1 MTVLQKKHDSKWV
14 WHHLSYGVGVW
25 VSRSGGLDLLTR
37 AIGHLVEP
45 LDCWDHTLWHVNLQ
59 NHTIAILLPTGDF
72 QRGAVSYSVCDFDI
86 FPVLPGLWLKNR
98 RTWEYVPAAVDFQV
112 ECQLLKLIF
121 KYPTLLFIQVKY
133 SNIGFDSC
141 QKFKYWSET
150 ANGWVSVILL
160 SPKFL
165 FSAPHRDYK
174 NALWSGCG
182 EAGYTNIDFDSSRT
196 TYKCHFPTSLMKS
209 R

>member
-1 MTVLQKKHDSKWV
+1 MHDSKWV

-25 VSRSGGLDLLTR
+25 VSRSGGLDLLTG

-59 NHTIAILLPTGDF
+59 KHTIVILLSTGDF
-72 QRGAVSYSVCDFDI
+72 QRGAVCDFDI

-165 FSAPHRDYK
+165 FS
-174 NALWSGCG
+174 
-182 EAGYTNIDFDSSRT
+182 SS
-196 TYKCHFPTSLMKS
+196 SSWL
-209 R
+209 